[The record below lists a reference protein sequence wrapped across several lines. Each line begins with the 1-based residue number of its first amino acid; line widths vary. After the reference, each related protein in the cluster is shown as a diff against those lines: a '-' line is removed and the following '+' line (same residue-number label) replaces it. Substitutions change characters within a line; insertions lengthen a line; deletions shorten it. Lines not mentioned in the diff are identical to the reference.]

1 MSLRRPLFALAGVLA
16 IVVASCSVLKKND
29 PDEAV
34 RAFIVAFQTSLK
46 HADPEI
52 FKLFETQQSHEA
64 ILSAIRVLQNK
75 ESEYI
80 VCAMAYQNASIEYD
94 EDVVKVTIPTVFTP
108 RNVDDADAREES
120 TLTLLLKQ
128 KQHALVITQLEGE
141 EFYRSFSKL
150 RGDIEWQTERK
161 DAMKKRLPIYARAQ
175 EIQQQYDSVIW
186 FTRYEDKHYYYV
198 VNGTWEARADEY
210 RSFVKGDPTE
220 YKMGLVDEA
229 GSIVI
234 PVEYEMI
241 GTLGFMKPHLVEV
254 VKDGKAGHFDLT
266 ARKLIVEPAYDM
278 LMPYEQE
285 DIHAFTQTDTTYGW
299 IDALFQYHEGF
310 PSIKAEEY
318 VRTFQFLPKDL
329 TLDNQQTLCEIPN
342 EEHAGIGMIIPPTYF
357 VKLGLFE
364 QVITGISTAD
374 MPFAGWNGYIKTGGT
389 LLQDVTDGIRALI
402 TGITTHYTEGREEF
416 YVSNRVTFITS
427 ANDTLGVSEI
437 AGSGVSSLR
446 RIRENIIEVVS
457 TAPEYF
463 AHDSPDEEYD
473 IPIYTY
479 YTLDKTGVTRIKS
492 SREYNF
498 TEFAELDSSYVV
510 GNFHRWD
517 YETETQTPSATLSL
531 PTLQRI
537 HDEILVSYG
546 YRLPDSTTRE
556 YFSRYPQEIENLD
569 EIRSKLTDLDRH
581 NVTFLEMF
589 MGLLQ
594 ESDTKNPI

>member
-34 RAFIVAFQTSLK
+34 RAFIVAFQTSLE

-80 VCAMAYQNASIEYD
+80 VCAMAYQNASIEYN
-94 EDVVKVTIPTVFTP
+94 EDVVKVTIPAVFTP
-108 RNVDDADAREES
+108 RNIDDADAREES

-128 KQHALVITQLEGE
+128 KQHTLVVTQLEGE

-161 DAMKKRLPIYARAQ
+161 DAMKKRLPIYVRAQ

-186 FTRYEDKHYYYV
+186 FTRYENKHYYYV
-198 VNGTWEARADEY
+198 VNGTWEARAEAY

-241 GTLGFMKPHLVEV
+241 GTLGFIKPHLVEV
-254 VKDGKAGHFDLT
+254 IKDGKAGHFDLA
-266 ARKLIVEPAYDM
+266 ARKLIVEPVYDM
-278 LMPYEQE
+278 LMPYGQE

-299 IDALFQYHEGF
+299 IDAQFQHHEGF
-310 PSIKAEEY
+310 PSTNAAEY

-329 TLDNQQTLCEIPN
+329 TLDNQLALCEIPN
-342 EEHAGIGMIIPPTYF
+342 EEHAGIGMIIPPSYF

-364 QVITGISTAD
+364 QVITGMTTTD

-389 LLQDVTDGIRALI
+389 LLEDVTDGIRALI

-416 YVSNRVTFITS
+416 YLSNRVTFITP
-427 ANDTLGVSEI
+427 ANDTLGVSQVV
-437 AGSGVSSLR
+437 GSGVSSLR
-446 RIRENIIEVVS
+446 RIRENIIEVIS

-463 AHDSPDEEYD
+463 AYDSPDEEYD

-517 YETETQTPSATLSL
+517 YETETKIPSTTLSL

-537 HDEILVSYG
+537 HDEILASYG

-556 YFSRYPQEIENLD
+556 HFSRYPQEIENLD

-581 NVTFLEMF
+581 NVAFLEMF